1 MKYGLKYIFF
11 ISMISALGG
20 FLFGYDWVV
29 IGGAKPFYERFF
41 QITSEPALQGWAM
54 SSALVGCIF
63 GAVGAGALTDRF
75 GRKMALL
82 LAACL
87 FIVSAMGTGCA
98 GQLNEFVIFRLI
110 GGLGIGVASTVSPL
124 YISEV
129 SPPAWR
135 GRLVSLNQLTI
146 VIGILCAQL
155 INYFIAEP
163 VPAGFSNAAIVSSWN
178 GQTGWR
184 WMFWAESLPA
194 VIFFLSLIF
203 IPESARWL
211 ISRGRRH
218 EGILVLKKLV
228 GTADAQEE
236 LKQIESTLQT
246 KTRRIPIGDLL
257 SPGLRK
263 VLLLGIFLAVFQ
275 QWSGINVIFN
285 YAEEIFTSAGF
296 SISDML
302 FNIVLTGSVNLAFT
316 FVAIGLVDRLGRKKL
331 MLMGAIGLCL
341 IYLFLGLFY
350 YLDIHGALVLIM
362 VVSAIALY
370 AMTLAPVTWVIISE
384 IFPNRIRG
392 VALSIA
398 TFFLWAAC
406 FVLTYTF
413 PWLNKILFTSGTF
426 WLYGG
431 ICLLAFFLIRKW
443 LPETRGKSLEQIE
456 MEIVQDK
463 SVDRQLNENMQSF

>member
-1 MKYGLKYIFF
+1 MKYGLKYIFL
-11 ISMISALGG
+11 ISMVSALGG

-41 QITSEPALQGWAM
+41 EITREPGMQGWAM
-54 SSALVGCIF
+54 SSALVGCIL
-63 GAVGAGALTDRF
+63 GAMGAGAFTDRY
-75 GRKMALL
+75 GRKKALL
-82 LAACL
+82 LAASL
-87 FIVSAMGTGCA
+87 FIVSAIGTGFSD
-98 GQLNEFVIFRLI
+98 QLNEFVIYRLI
-110 GGLGIGVASTVSPL
+110 GGLGIGFASTVSPL
-124 YISEV
+124 YISEI
-129 SPPAWR
+129 SPPEWR

-155 INYFIAEP
+155 INYLIAEP
-163 VPAGFSNAAIVSSWN
+163 VPQEFSNAAIVSSWN

-184 WMFWAESLPA
+184 WMFWAETLPA
-194 VIFFLSLIF
+194 FIFLFSLIF

-211 ISRGRRH
+211 ISRGRRN
-218 EGILVLKKLV
+218 EGMLVLEKL
-228 GTADAQEE
+228 GGAAHARNE
-236 LKQIESTLQT
+236 LKNIESTITENQ
-246 KTRRIPIGDLL
+246 RSIPVKDLL

-263 VLLLGIFLAVFQ
+263 ILLLGIFLTVFQ

-296 SISDML
+296 SINDML

-331 MLMGAIGLCL
+331 MLTGAIGLCL
-341 IYLFLGLFY
+341 VYLFLGLFY
-350 YLDIHGALVLIM
+350 YLEIRGIVVLVM

-392 VALSIA
+392 VAISIA
-398 TFFLWAAC
+398 TFFLWTAC
-406 FVLTYTF
+406 FLLTYTF
-413 PWLNKILFTSGTF
+413 PWLNKILSTSGTF

-431 ICLLAFFLIRKW
+431 ICLMAFFLIRKW
-443 LPETRGKSLEQIE
+443 LPETRGRSLEQIE
-456 MEIVQDK
+456 KET
-463 SVDRQLNENMQSF
+463 LNNSIQGRP